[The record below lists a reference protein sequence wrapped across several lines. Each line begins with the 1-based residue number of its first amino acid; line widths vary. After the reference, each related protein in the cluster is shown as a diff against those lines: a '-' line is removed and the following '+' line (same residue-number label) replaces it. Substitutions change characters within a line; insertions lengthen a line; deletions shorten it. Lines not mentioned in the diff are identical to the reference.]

1 MPGACVMRGNSA
13 LQLPGCVPCISTLA
27 SLRPSPLISLNG
39 GVARMSHGPRGDGAL
54 GVLCLLLSPL
64 DSSWGGEGLTQS
76 PYLWGL
82 VKSPAGDEGGKDTC
96 ILHFLAPAKLRGPTS
111 TPSIQSKHQWL
122 FPDAPA
128 QGQDT
133 CQSTQPLR

>member
-1 MPGACVMRGNSA
+1 MPGACVTRGNSA
-13 LQLPGCVPCISTLA
+13 LQLPGYVPCISTLA

-82 VKSPAGDEGGKDTC
+82 VKSSAGDEGGKDTC
-96 ILHFLAPAKLRGPTS
+96 ILYFFGS
-111 TPSIQSKHQWL
+111 SK
-122 FPDAPA
+122 A
-128 QGQDT
+128 QRPHLHPKHT
-133 CQSTQPLR
+133 V